1 MRMHS
6 IVVRCLPA
14 VLLPL
19 LATSS
24 ASAQEATNTPA
35 ATQPAQGSFY
45 LRTKLQYI
53 SVGNDPSP
61 ENREID
67 KVVSTTTLTYGLR
80 RDMSLSLNL
89 PLVYE
94 VEDSAAGTDREFGVN
109 DLSLTF
115 KYRPLQIDLNPVDSV
130 RFAAFG
136 GVEIPSGDGDFSSHS
151 FDPFIG
157 GVFTAILGRHGFNQS
172 VSYKFNTGG
181 DEFNTR
187 AGDGPDDALRYD
199 SAYLF
204 RIDPAEYSA
213 DTSAAT
219 YLTFEMNGLYET
231 NGDNE
236 ILIGPGI
243 LYEARSFALE
253 ATVGIP
259 IVQDVDERPET
270 DLVVTL
276 GLRILF

>member
-19 LATSS
+19 LAASS

-80 RDMSLSLNL
+80 RDMSLSLDL